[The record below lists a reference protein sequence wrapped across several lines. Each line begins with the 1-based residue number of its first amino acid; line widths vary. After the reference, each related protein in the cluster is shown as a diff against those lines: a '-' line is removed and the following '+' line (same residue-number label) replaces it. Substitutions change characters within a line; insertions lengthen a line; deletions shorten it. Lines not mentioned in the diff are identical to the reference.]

1 MNKWFELDCSSP
13 YMLLVSKVR
22 SNKLLKGKGMKNLN
36 LNMINNL
43 RSKVPGITHV
53 DNSARIQS
61 VNNKD
66 NPIFNELIKE
76 FFKLS
81 GTPMLINT
89 SFNIRGEPI
98 VCTPENAF
106 NCFMGTNL
114 DILVIENFI
123 LEKKQQ
129 HKSLIHNYKDKFKL
143 D

>member
-36 LNMINNL
+36 LNMINNI

-89 SFNIRGEPI
+89 SFNIRGEPSYALLRTHLI
-98 VCTPENAF
+98 VLWAQ
-106 NCFMGTNL
+106 
-114 DILVIENFI
+114 I
-123 LEKKQQ
+123 
-129 HKSLIHNYKDKFKL
+129 
-143 D
+143 